1 MTIKIADKNW
11 VLTAYDE
18 LSADGVNSAINA
30 TNQGKAALTTG
41 NSADKGTA
49 KISTEQGNGM
59 KFRETEDIENAKQF
73 VGEEGANGNETAV
86 HHNEGFANNKNEKAP
101 VLFPPM
107 LKKRYLCK
115 SRESLTML

>member
-11 VLTAYDE
+11 VLTACDE

-59 KFRETEDIENAKQF
+59 KFRVTEKELEIIDET
-73 VGEEGANGNETAV
+73 
-86 HHNEGFANNKNEKAP
+86 
-101 VLFPPM
+101 
-107 LKKRYLCK
+107 
-115 SRESLTML
+115 LTEQRTLLS